1 MLQAPAPVFHDYM
14 ASRCR
19 PLPDN
24 SVPKHIGSIADEVRS
39 YGEVADSL
47 TRMLRSVRL
56 TLGMDIA
63 FVTEFTGGQRVI
75 RDVETAT
82 VATPLRA
89 GDTARLEETACY
101 RIVAGMLPELIADL
115 RAHPPT
121 DNVLAPEGIGA
132 RSQLCVPIRLWDGR
146 VHGTLGCVGFEP
158 RPSLDDRDL
167 QMMRAFAEFAAY
179 QIDRELEVVRRREQ
193 AKALVRAV
201 IDKGQLSVL
210 YQPIFRLE
218 EGCVVGFECLSRFSA
233 SPSRTPDMWFSEA
246 AEIGLSQELELAA
259 IRLALEG
266 LACLPEPVYLT
277 LNLSPATI
285 MSGELANALEGQPA
299 ERIVLEITEHSAVAD
314 YAKISRSLEALRRRG
329 LRIAVD
335 DAGAGYASL
344 RHILNLRPDLI
355 KLDISL
361 TRRIDRDDARR
372 ALASA
377 LIGFARVTSSEIIAE
392 GVETASELKALKALG
407 AGKAQGFH
415 LGKPM
420 SLESARQLCM
430 QKPRQA
436 LLEEDR
442 RGTPQRRARGRRSAS
457 GHAPR

>member
-1 MLQAPAPVFHDYM
+1 
-14 ASRCR
+14 
-19 PLPDN
+19 
-24 SVPKHIGSIADEVRS
+24 
-39 YGEVADSL
+39 
-47 TRMLRSVRL
+47 
-56 TLGMDIA
+56 
-63 FVTEFTGGQRVI
+63 
-75 RDVETAT
+75 
-82 VATPLRA
+82 
-89 GDTARLEETACY
+89 
-101 RIVAGMLPELIADL
+101 
-115 RAHPPT
+115 
-121 DNVLAPEGIGA
+121 
-132 RSQLCVPIRLWDGR
+132 
-146 VHGTLGCVGFEP
+146 
-158 RPSLDDRDL
+158 
-167 QMMRAFAEFAAY
+167 
-179 QIDRELEVVRRREQ
+179 
-193 AKALVRAV
+193 
-201 IDKGQLSVL
+201 
-210 YQPIFRLE
+210 
-218 EGCVVGFECLSRFSA
+218 
-233 SPSRTPDMWFSEA
+233 
-246 AEIGLSQELELAA
+246 
-259 IRLALEG
+259 
-266 LACLPEPVYLT
+266 
-277 LNLSPATI
+277 
-285 MSGELANALEGQPA
+285 
-299 ERIVLEITEHSAVAD
+299 VLEITEHSAVAD